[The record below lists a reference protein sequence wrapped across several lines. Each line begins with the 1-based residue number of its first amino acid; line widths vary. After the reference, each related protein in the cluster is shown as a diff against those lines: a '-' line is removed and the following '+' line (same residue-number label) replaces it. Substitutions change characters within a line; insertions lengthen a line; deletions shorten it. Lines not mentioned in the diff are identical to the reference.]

1 MIAIRKGEP
10 PPDLVRA
17 GEEHARELCNA
28 YDADP
33 DAYLSGTKEMPIR
46 ELIYKAEAVKTE
58 LGRCHHGKCC
68 YCETPISNPAFP
80 HVEHWRPQRS
90 SRQDRGQARIRPGY
104 YWLAYSWDNLFWS
117 CAFCNSYK
125 NDLFPLEDPVNRAR
139 HHGMSIDEEVPAI
152 LKPDGDQDPR
162 NHITFQM
169 EVPVGVTPIGRTT
182 IDVLRLRWAD
192 ELRRRCLDEI
202 RKAQQLFLDLRDSV
216 DPKLQQHAESFRKF
230 VEDAVRP
237 EKPYSAMVADYLD
250 ANPFPNAAV

>member
-1 MIAIRKGEP
+1 
-10 PPDLVRA
+10 
-17 GEEHARELCNA
+17 
-28 YDADP
+28 
-33 DAYLSGTKEMPIR
+33 
-46 ELIYKAEAVKTE
+46 
-58 LGRCHHGKCC
+58 
-68 YCETPISNPAFP
+68 
-80 HVEHWRPQRS
+80 
-90 SRQDRGQARIRPGY
+90 
-104 YWLAYSWDNLFWS
+104 
-117 CAFCNSYK
+117 
-125 NDLFPLEDPVNRAR
+125 
-139 HHGMSIDEEVPAI
+139 MSIDEEVPAI